1 MERGQ
6 LNGLLQCPGHGGDAV
21 GRAPAMTA
29 IFPWAVAVLELG
41 AGVVY
46 LCAGQWRLA
55 VLWLGYGVA
64 AMALAGVR

>member
-1 MERGQ
+1 
-6 LNGLLQCPGHGGDAV
+6 
-21 GRAPAMTA
+21 MTA